1 MARAHLLCGPVGS
14 GKTTFA
20 RTLERSTRGVRI
32 ALDEWML
39 TLFGEHMPRDLFDE
53 RVERCR
59 QVMLGLASR
68 LGELEVDLV
77 LDFGFW
83 RRIDRQTTVERLR
96 AAGLQPTIYRF
107 DVPVA
112 VRWSRIAARNR
123 ALPPHTFEITRDM
136 FDAFDMQ
143 VELPGNDEGP
153 WIVVDEHGC
162 TSSDS
167 ALVPGS

>member
-1 MARAHLLCGPVGS
+1 MARAHLLCGPVGC

-32 ALDEWML
+32 SLDEWML
-39 TLFGEHMPRDLFDE
+39 TLFGAHMTRELFDE

-59 QVMLGLASR
+59 HVMLSLASR

-83 RRIDRQTTVERLR
+83 RRVDRQTTVEQLR
-96 AAGLQPTIYRF
+96 AAGLQPIIYRF
-107 DVPVA
+107 DVPVE

-123 ALPPHTFEITRDM
+123 ALPSHTFEITRDM
-136 FDAFDMQ
+136 FDAFDKQ

-153 WIVVDEHGC
+153 LMVVDEHGC
-162 TSSDS
+162 ASGDG
-167 ALVPGS
+167 ALAPGS